1 MRRVNHMTVRDLFKA
16 IPVRKDWGIRDAL
29 QDGDCMHCG
38 FPNDRGPYSAFCQW
52 CYELMSSGDDEPL
65 LGLQT
70 AMTVG
75 KVKKELLREEYVDKK
90 VIDVDEENVGFRFQ

>member
-1 MRRVNHMTVRDLFKA
+1 MTVRDLFTA
-16 IPVRKDWGIRDAL
+16 IPPRKDWGKRNAL

-38 FPNDRGPYSAFCQW
+38 FENDRGKYSAFCQY
-52 CYELMSSGDDEPL
+52 CYELMSMGDDEPL

-75 KVKKELLREEYVDKK
+75 KIKTFQDVEKG
-90 VIDVDEENVGFRFQ
+90 VIESDTNSGYAPR